1 MAEFRSNMA
10 GALSV
15 NEGDDQIAQGSQDLG
30 RLTAAQT
37 RAVLPKGDIPH
48 IVQAVFNA
56 PMAAVQ
62 LEEPTGR
69 GQGGRQIGDEV
80 DDLLS
85 ALASAL
91 DGDGARKLG
100 HLLHQWPVRTQV
112 VMEARS

>member
-1 MAEFRSNMA
+1 M
-10 GALSV
+10 
-15 NEGDDQIAQGSQDLG
+15 NEGNDQIAQGSQNLW
-30 RLTAAQT
+30 RLTAAQA
-37 RAVLPKGDIPH
+37 RAVFPEGDIPH
-48 IVQAVFNA
+48 IMQAVFNT
-56 PMAAVQ
+56 PMATVQ

-112 VMEARS
+112 VMGARS